1 MGVVVE
7 LKERVADRSRCG
19 SPRPQDRVADPSS
32 RGLARRASRTHGP
45 PAFFFD
51 LACPFSYL
59 AAEQVQRAL
68 GQVDWIP
75 VRGEQTSDEPWGRLE
90 AACGH
95 TQRRAVA
102 LRLPLV
108 WPERFPAPVPRAL
121 RVAAYAAELGA
132 GDRFTLAASRL
143 AFCGGFD
150 LEEPDVLAEA
160 AAASGLAS
168 DACLAA
174 ARDIAR
180 DTTLQATT
188 WALLARGVTRLP
200 AFRVGRHFL
209 QGERAIDAAALMRAP
224 APGLR
229 PLAPVC

>member
-1 MGVVVE
+1 M
-7 LKERVADRSRCG
+7 RPRRTRDR
-19 SPRPQDRVADPSS
+19 
-32 RGLARRASRTHGP
+32 

-75 VRGEQTSDEPWGRLE
+75 VRGQDTSDEPWGRLE
-90 AACGH
+90 AACDH
-95 TQRRAVA
+95 AQRRAVT

-108 WPERFPAPVPRAL
+108 WPERFPSPVPRAL
-121 RVAAYAAELGA
+121 RVAAYAAEIGA

-160 AAASGLAS
+160 GAASGLAS
-168 DACLAA
+168 DALLAA
-174 ARDIAR
+174 ACDLSRDVALR
-180 DTTLQATT
+180 SNA
-188 WALLARGVTRLP
+188 WSLLAQGVTRLP
-200 AFRVGRHFL
+200 AFRVGRHYL
-209 QGERAIDAAALMRAP
+209 QGERAIEAAALMQPPTAS
-224 APGLR
+224 R